1 MLTLEKRESLKY
13 ILNSTEIRK
22 KRMKI
27 DSELYFV
34 LNAMLLRIPRRFHVL
49 VSCRKTNY
57 FVLYME
63 SHKPLNS
70 YNNLEAE
77 E

>member
-1 MLTLEKRESLKY
+1 
-13 ILNSTEIRK
+13 
-22 KRMKI
+22 MKI
-27 DSELYFV
+27 YSELHFV
-34 LNAMLLRIPRRFHVL
+34 LNAMPLKIPERFHVF
-49 VSCRKTNY
+49 VFCRKRQDY

-70 YNNLEAE
+70 YNNLEKE

>member
-1 MLTLEKRESLKY
+1 
-13 ILNSTEIRK
+13 
-22 KRMKI
+22 MKI

-34 LNAMLLRIPRRFHVL
+34 LNAMPLKILERFHVL
-49 VSCRKTNY
+49 VSCRKRQDY

-63 SHKPLNS
+63 SHNPLNS
-70 YNNLEAE
+70 YNNLETE